1 MDPVLLRESKRR
13 PEIAYS
19 WFPLP
24 AAAAPTFGASSRCTV
39 DALARSIHASLGLL
53 CQSHRDLLLRVD
65 GYALVHELDIAVVRD
80 GDVVHVSAPD
90 SLHGGP
96 WPESPAPGVVGA
108 ATLPTNFFVTT
119 TPATAPPALAPRRE
133 AMETAPERERDGEGK
148 DRSRS
153 ARRKALKRA
162 RARAEKYGSAGGGGS
177 GREIQPP
184 PAAPPTKRSR
194 LARGDHPD
202 RSRVIRPAPAGAD
215 SLDPNGDLAAN
226 GGSLATWDERGW
238 VPRPD
243 DAALAAA
250 QAAAQMAGACAKN
263 ATRKKIA
270 FGGEAN
276 DRPSSS
282 SSSSSSSD
290 ASSSSSSDSDSSSGD
305 DEDEG
310 TGGGDTAGGD
320 EDALRDEWL
329 ALAANDDHNLGAG
342 EDCDGRVEQ
351 GDVLAYALHGRTL
364 VGVVESTQPD
374 FGGDGGGV

>member
-1 MDPVLLRESKRR
+1 M
-13 PEIAYS
+13 
-19 WFPLP
+19 
-24 AAAAPTFGASSRCTV
+24 
-39 DALARSIHASLGLL
+39 
-53 CQSHRDLLLRVD
+53 
-65 GYALVHELDIAVVRD
+65 
-80 GDVVHVSAPD
+80 HVSAPD

-119 TPATAPPALAPRRE
+119 TTPATAPPALAPRRE

-148 DRSRS
+148 DSRRS

-177 GREIQPP
+177 GRGFPPP

-194 LARGDHPD
+194 LARGDHHPD
-202 RSRVIRPAPAGAD
+202 RRRVIHPAPAGAD

-270 FGGEAN
+270 FRGEAN

-342 EDCDGRVEQ
+342 DGRATDASSRATCWRTPCTAERSW
-351 GDVLAYALHGRTL
+351 ASWNRRSRTL
-364 VGVVESTQPD
+364 AATAAAFESPLGWRRARRRRLKGLAFAGRGSSRASGRSSSRPTAAAFRRHRAQRYRHRRRRRPRPHRETRRRSPVQASRTA
-374 FGGDGGGV
+374 GE